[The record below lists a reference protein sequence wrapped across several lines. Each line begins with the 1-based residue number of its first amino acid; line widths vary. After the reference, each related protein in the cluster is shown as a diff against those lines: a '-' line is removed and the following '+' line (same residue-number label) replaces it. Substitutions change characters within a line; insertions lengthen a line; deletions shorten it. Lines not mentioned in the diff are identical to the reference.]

1 MYVCLYV
8 CLSVCLSVC
17 MYVCM
22 YVCIYVRIYVCV
34 YVCLFIYTV
43 LCICVCTYISPFL
56 SQALDALDKSDI
68 SEIRVFQKPPELVLT
83 VMEAVCILFNIR
95 PDWGNAKQMLG
106 DAGFL
111 KSLTTFNKV
120 RTTALPS

>member
-1 MYVCLYV
+1 MYVLCCSYIQCFVYAYV
-8 CLSVCLSVC
+8 H
-17 MYVCM
+17 M
-22 YVCIYVRIYVCV
+22 
-34 YVCLFIYTV
+34 
-43 LCICVCTYISPFL
+43 YISLFS

-111 KSLTTFNKV
+111 KNLITFDKV
-120 RTTALPS
+120 RTTTPPS